1 MRHRIATF
9 FVVLLFVCGFL
20 YPLTGLAQTTI
31 STGSIQGT
39 ITDPSGAVV
48 PGVKI
53 TISSKATGQVIN
65 LVSSSSGAYN
75 SGALI
80 PGDYVV
86 KVEAAGFRTVLLP
99 VTVQVGVT
107 SPGSVALEVGAAT
120 TVVSVEAET
129 LRVNTEQSTVQ
140 GVVTTD
146 QIDRL
151 PINGRNFLDL
161 AALQPGIQIQDGGG
175 FDPTKNGYSS
185 ISFAGRFGRTAR
197 IELDGVDI
205 SDETVGTTTQNIP
218 VSAIQEFAISQS
230 SLDLSTELTS
240 SGAVNVVTR
249 SGSNSFHGESFLFA
263 RSDKTSARYGDTS
276 VPFDRQQYGVRFGG
290 PLIKDRL
297 FFFADW
303 ERTVQ
308 DMTQAVTLSAPFTA
322 LSGSFSAPFHESM
335 LVGRLDWQVR
345 PNWRAFYRWTYDQ
358 NNNEAA
364 FIPNTYEPY
373 SNRDNTPVQAA
384 GLDIA
389 QGSLS
394 HSFRFGYTR
403 FNNAIVDAASRK
415 NTIDIAPG
423 VDVHIS
429 ASGATGCT
437 TAGFLFC
444 SGVNIL
450 APQATVQHN
459 LQFKY
464 DGSKVYRSHI
474 IRYGVGV
481 NRILGGGYAKF
492 YSSQPTFRSNFT
504 AGNEATAAA
513 GPFAGGASNPLNW
526 PVNRLR
532 FGNGQG
538 YFTEIPQ
545 LGFPAGG
552 QYDTRFAW
560 YIGDAWKAKPNLT
573 VTYGVRYVRD
583 TGRSDSDLPA
593 LTTLDLWGK
602 GLGNPPHQPNKNF
615 APQLGIAW
623 DPGKNGKTV
632 IRAGAGLYYEN
643 AVFNN
648 VLFDRPGRL
657 PTGLFFGL
665 VDLCPG
671 TTNRLPDGTTVDAS
685 AVCGQPIGN
694 SVDWAIAEQP
704 IIQGAYAAAGAAA
717 NPNYIDE
724 NYANGDN
731 STGNNFISPDYRT
744 PFSWQFNV
752 GMQRQIKAGTVLS
765 VDYVR
770 NVGLHYLLAYDTN
783 HIGDARYLNQTAAAN
798 AIATTLANC
807 GVGSID
813 AGLAPGACQFDPI
826 TGDPLQTPRSLDML
840 DFASNGLDSG
850 ASYLFAY
857 PAFMFGL
864 TPDTGPAFPGI
875 NPDLGEN
882 TMLFPIGRSVYNALQ
897 VSLRSNLTNPVRGI
911 KNGILQISYALSR
924 TNSMAQDQDFITDAA
939 DFANT
944 NRYFGPNGLDRT
956 HQISFGGSFDFP
968 YAFRLAFNG
977 RFATALPVNLLL
989 PATGDPGE
997 IFRTDVTGDG
1007 TIGDIV
1013 PGTNI
1018 GSFGRDVKVG
1028 AINQLIDSYNNSS
1041 GGKLTPA
1048 GQALVSAGL
1057 FTQGQLDSL
1066 GAVTPTLSD
1075 APAGQLAN
1083 PPSLNFGMRFGWELK
1098 PGKLWKSVPES
1109 ITLEPTISIYNLFNF
1124 ANYNSLDGTLN
1135 GAALSVNGTTRA
1147 DRTNK
1152 VFMGSGI
1159 YAFGAPRTFEWGF
1172 RVTF

>member
-1 MRHRIATF
+1 MRYRLASF
-9 FVVLLFVCGFL
+9 LVVILFVCGFL
-20 YPLTGLAQTTI
+20 HPLTGWAQTTI

-39 ITDPSGAVV
+39 ISDPSGAVV
-48 PGVKI
+48 PGAKI
-53 TISSKATGQVIN
+53 TISAKATGQAIN

-86 KVEAAGFRTVLLP
+86 RVEVGGFKTVLLP

-107 SPGSVALEVGAAT
+107 SPGNVTLEVGPAT
-120 TVVSVEAET
+120 TLISVEAASM
-129 LRVNTEQSTVQ
+129 RVNTEQSTVQ
-140 GVVTTD
+140 GVVTAA
-146 QIDRL
+146 QIDHL

-161 AALQPGIQIQDGGG
+161 AALEPGVQIQDGGG
-175 FDPTKNGYSS
+175 FDPTKNGFSS

-249 SGSNSFHGESFLFA
+249 SGSNSFHGESFLYA
-263 RSDKTSARYGDTS
+263 RGNQTSARYGDVA
-276 VPFDRQQYGVRFGG
+276 VPFDRQQYGARFGG
-290 PLIKDRL
+290 PLIKDKL
-297 FFFADW
+297 FFVAAW

-308 DMTQAVTLSAPFTA
+308 DMQQSVTLAAPFTA
-322 LSGSFSAPFHESM
+322 LSGSFNSPFHESM
-335 LVGRLDWQVR
+335 LMGRLDWQIKS
-345 PNWRAFYRWTYDQ
+345 NWRAFYRWTYDQ
-358 NNNEAA
+358 NNNVAA

-389 QGSLS
+389 QGTFS
-394 HSFRFGYTR
+394 HSIRFGFTH
-403 FNNAIVDAASRK
+403 FANAIVDADSRK
-415 NTIDIAPG
+415 STVDVAPG

-429 ASGATGCT
+429 GSGATGCT
-437 TAGFLFC
+437 SAGYLFC

-450 APQATVQHN
+450 APQATLQHN

-464 DGSKVYRSHI
+464 DGSKIYGSHI
-474 IRYGVGV
+474 IRYGIGV

-492 YSSQPTFRSNFT
+492 YASQPTFRSNFT
-504 AGNEATAAA
+504 AGNEAIAAA
-513 GPFAGGASNPLNW
+513 GPYAGGASNPLNW

-545 LGFPAGG
+545 LGYPAGG
-552 QYDTRFAW
+552 QFDTRFAW
-560 YIGDAWKAKPNLT
+560 YIGDAWKARPNFT
-573 VTYGVRYVRD
+573 ISYGLRYVRD

-593 LTTLDLWGK
+593 LTLLDQWGN

-623 DPGKNGKTV
+623 DPAKNGKTV

-648 VLFDRPGRL
+648 ILFDRPGRL
-657 PTGLFFGL
+657 PKGLFFGTF
-665 VDLCPG
+665 DLCPTKSRTLPGG
-671 TTNRLPDGTTVDAS
+671 TVIDAS
-685 AVCGQPIGN
+685 NICGQPIGN
-694 SVDWAIAEQP
+694 WVDQAKTWQP
-704 IIQGAYAAAGAAA
+704 IVQGAYVKAGASA
-717 NPNYIDE
+717 NPNYLGE
-724 NYANGDN
+724 NMANGGN

-744 PFSWQFNV
+744 PLSWQFNV
-752 GMQRQIKAGTVLS
+752 GMQRELKPGTVLS

-770 NVGLHYLLAYDTN
+770 NVGMHFLLSYDTN
-783 HIGDARYLNQTAAAN
+783 HIGDARYLDSAAALTAIN
-798 AIATTLANC
+798 ATNEGFGCADGIA
-807 GVGSID
+807 GID
-813 AGLAPGACQFDPI
+813 CAITAG
-826 TGDPLQTPRSLDML
+826 
-840 DFASNGLDSG
+840 ASMIDYAGNGLDSG
-850 ASYLFAY
+850 VAVAGAY
-857 PAFMFGL
+857 GNSGA
-864 TPDTGPAFPGI
+864 AFPGV
-875 NPDLGEN
+875 NSALGEN
-882 TMLFPIGRSVYNALQ
+882 EMLFPIGRSVYNALQ
-897 VSLRSNLTNPVRGI
+897 VSLRSNVNNPVRGI
-911 KNGILQISYALSR
+911 RNMMLQVSYALSR
-924 TNSMAQDQDFITDAA
+924 SQSMAQDQDFITAAA

-944 NRYFGPNGLDRT
+944 SRYFGPNGLDRT

-968 YAFRLAFNG
+968 YAFRVSYNG
-977 RFATALPVNLLL
+977 RVATALPLNLTL

-1007 TIGDIV
+1007 TTSDIV

-1028 AINQLIDSYNNSS
+1028 ALNNLIDSYNKSA

-1057 FTQGQLDSL
+1057 FSQSQLVSL
-1066 GAVTPTLSD
+1066 GAVTPTLTP

-1083 PPSLNFGMRFGWELK
+1083 PPSLNFGTRLGWELK
-1098 PGKLWKSVPES
+1098 PGKLWKSVPET
-1109 ITLEPTISIYNLFNF
+1109 ITLEPTISIFNLFNF
-1124 ANYNSLDGTLN
+1124 ANYYSLSGTLN

-1147 DRTNK
+1147 NRNNK
-1152 VFMGSGI
+1152 MYGGSGI
-1159 YAFGAPRTFEWGF
+1159 FAFGAPRTFEWGF

>member
-1 MRHRIATF
+1 MRHRIASLL
-9 FVVLLFVCGFL
+9 VVIVFLCGTLL
-20 YPLTGLAQTTI
+20 PLTAWAQTTI

-120 TVVSVEAET
+120 TVVSVEAES

-140 GVVTTD
+140 GVVTSD

-290 PLIKDRL
+290 PMIKDRL

-308 DMTQAVTLSAPFTA
+308 DMTQAVTLPDPFTA
-322 LSGSFSAPFHESM
+322 LSGSFSAPFHESE
-335 LVGRLDWQVR
+335 LVGRLDWQIK

-358 NNNEAA
+358 NNNEAG
-364 FIPNTYEPY
+364 FVPNTYEPY

-389 QGSLS
+389 QGTLS

-415 NTIDIAPG
+415 NTTDLAPG
-423 VDVHIS
+423 VDIHIS
-429 ASGATGCT
+429 SAGLTGCT
-437 TAGFLFC
+437 SAGFEFC

-464 DGSKVYRSHI
+464 DGSKVYGSHI
-474 IRYGVGV
+474 IRYGIGV

-492 YSSQPTFRSNFT
+492 YSSQPTLRSNLTESNKEF
-504 AGNEATAAA
+504 ADQYPAT
-513 GPFAGGASNPLNW
+513 GGRNNPLNY

-552 QYDTRFAW
+552 QFDTRFAW

-573 VTYGVRYVRD
+573 VTYGLRYVRD

-623 DPGKNGKTV
+623 DPAKNGKTV

-648 VLFDRPGRL
+648 ILFDRPGRL

-665 VDLCPG
+665 FDLCPRTSG
-671 TTNRLPDGTTVDAS
+671 TLPGGTVIDAS
-685 AVCGQPIGN
+685 NICGQRIGDV
-694 SVDWAIAEQP
+694 VDTAIALQP
-704 IIQGAYAAAGAAA
+704 VVQGAYAAAGAST

-731 STGNNFISPDYRT
+731 STGNNFIGPDYRT

-752 GMQRQIKAGTVLS
+752 GVQRQIKAGTVLS

-783 HIGDARYLNQTAAAN
+783 HIGDARYLDTAAALS
-798 AIATTLANC
+798 AINYANEMYGC
-807 GVGSID
+807 PDGIGGINCAID
-813 AGLAPGACQFDPI
+813 AGATIIDYASPSLPDGSPAP
-826 TGDPLQTPRSLDML
+826 
-840 DFASNGLDSG
+840 NGLDSG
-850 ASYLFAY
+850 AAFAG
-857 PAFMFGL
+857 AF
-864 TPDTGPAFPGI
+864 PDSGAAFPGI
-875 NPDLGEN
+875 NPSLGEN

-897 VSLRSNLTNPVRGI
+897 VSLRSNLTNPVRGV

-977 RFATALPVNLLL
+977 RFATALPVTLTL
-989 PATGDPGE
+989 PATDDPGE

-1007 TIGDIV
+1007 TTSDIV

-1028 AINQLIDSYNNSS
+1028 AINQLIDSYNSSS
-1041 GGKLTPA
+1041 GGKLTPS

-1057 FTQGQLDSL
+1057 FTEGQLDSL
-1066 GAVTPTLSD
+1066 GAVTPTLTD

-1098 PGKLWKSVPES
+1098 PGKLWKSVPET
-1109 ITLEPTISIYNLFNF
+1109 ITLEPTVSIYNLFNF
-1124 ANYNSLDGTLN
+1124 GNYNSLSGTLN
-1135 GAALSVNGTTRA
+1135 GSALSPNGTTLA
-1147 DRTNK
+1147 NRTNK